1 MILYPAIDLKDGACV
16 RLVRGE
22 MGDATVFNRDPA
34 DQARQFAEQGFAWI
48 HVVLSLIHIS
58 EPTRPAPFSRMPSSA

>member
-22 MGDATVFNRDPA
+22 MASATVFNDDVQPFEAGVRELQRLRRRIDVE
-34 DQARQFAEQGFAWI
+34 DGGARHLAA
-48 HVVLSLIHIS
+48 H
-58 EPTRPAPFSRMPSSA
+58 